1 VARALQCPG
10 CRTTYPVG
18 SLPDLPA
25 FRCETCGRALK
36 VPAQFRPH
44 ADVDLPPAPPPG
56 RPPAAVGGP
65 PVVSPA
71 PSQRRPPREHTAV
84 YDAPTP
90 LQPRPST
97 AASPTFQAQVPP
109 SRRRSSAAGDAKAP
123 WWLLVFAWVVALPA
137 GLFLVVY
144 PARKLG
150 FLSGQKLVDVIVG
163 TSWGRYW
170 RVLAIAPMWALVTTI
185 IVQLILLA
193 GRALA
198 RRRRQIRDEQA
209 SPASTSRRGRTRNA
223 PAPAPQSRPPTNGSG
238 RPPTNSRSVR
248 SDRRRRS

>member
-1 VARALQCPG
+1 VA
-10 CRTTYPVG
+10 
-18 SLPDLPA
+18 
-25 FRCETCGRALK
+25 
-36 VPAQFRPH
+36 
-44 ADVDLPPAPPPG
+44 
-56 RPPAAVGGP
+56 
-65 PVVSPA
+65 
-71 PSQRRPPREHTAV
+71 
-84 YDAPTP
+84 
-90 LQPRPST
+90 
-97 AASPTFQAQVPP
+97 
-109 SRRRSSAAGDAKAP
+109 
-123 WWLLVFAWVVALPA
+123 FAWLVALPA

-163 TSWGRYW
+163 TSWNRYW

-209 SPASTSRRGRTRNA
+209 NPASSSRGGGSRTA
-223 PAPAPQSRPPTNGSG
+223 PAPAPQPRPPTNGSG
-238 RPPTNSRSVR
+238 QAPTNSRSVR